1 MVISAHGLTTQNFLC
16 LNLTELGTE
25 TVINSDLLKNC
36 YVTLCRA
43 KGKNF
48 WLITKSEMNRSRC
61 LSILNANIDV
71 DAILDIWEKEGIQRA
86 AQVFKDFIISKDEV
100 TTPERINKEGNKK
113 PNKSGK
119 EWTHKEPMA
128 LTNSL
133 PFIDDI
139 QEIDMNEIED
149 WDLLSVDDVDL
160 EEPGGFE
167 FDPDERT

>member
-1 MVISAHGLTTQNFLC
+1 
-16 LNLTELGTE
+16 
-25 TVINSDLLKNC
+25 
-36 YVTLCRA
+36 
-43 KGKNF
+43 
-48 WLITKSEMNRSRC
+48 MNRSRC

-100 TTPERINKEGNKK
+100 TIPERINKEGNKK

-119 EWTHKEPMA
+119 EWTHKELMA

-139 QEIDMNEIED
+139 QEIDMDEIED